1 MAVEGVLQKQAL
13 QDTGL
18 LKSGVIYL
26 NEYFHNTT
34 T

>member
-1 MAVEGVLQKQAL
+1 MAVEEVLQKQAH

-18 LKSGVIYL
+18 LTAGVTNL

>member
-1 MAVEGVLQKQAL
+1 MVLEGVLQKQAH

-18 LKSGVIYL
+18 LTARVTYL